1 MFTEDFSPDS
11 MLPRVD
17 ERVDLT
23 ALVGL
28 DVGVGCQGT

>member
-1 MFTEDFSPDS
+1 MFSENFSPDR
-11 MLPRVD
+11 MLPGVD

-28 DVGVGCQGT
+28 DVSVGCQGT